1 MGNLFAV
8 TEVMVIM
15 ATIYRKYSPR
25 KDLAHKI
32 RYRKPHFLFFL
43 QSHRSLRRIGADPC
57 LPLDD
62 IMMYFDPI
70 DEEGSSSSSSS
81 GWSPAKPKREK
92 EKQKEEPKDVIEKV
106 GF

>member
-1 MGNLFAV
+1 
-8 TEVMVIM
+8 VIM

-25 KDLAHKI
+25 KDLTHKI
-32 RYRKPHFLFFL
+32 RYRKIYFVVFVL
-43 QSHRSLRRIGADPC
+43 QSHFSLHRIGADPC

-70 DEEGSSSSSSS
+70 DEEGSSSSST
-81 GWSPAKPKREK
+81 GWSPAKPKRKK